1 MNKYWVLLVT
11 AVIVS
16 TVSQLLLKRG
26 AMRQSKGLLDDYLN
40 PWVICG
46 YGLMVISTLCIVFA
60 YKGVDYKNGPVIE
73 SLGFVLV
80 MLFGRVF
87 FNERLSKKKI
97 AGMSLVLAGIVVFYL
112 V

>member
-26 AMRQSKGLLDDYLN
+26 AMRQSKGFLDDYLN